1 MNRKLI
7 VFSAL
12 FTAVVG
18 AVIGLVAARMHQGHF
33 ASSLY
38 QDLGRKY
45 AIAGATAGLL
55 VGAGQEAV
63 RQLKHQQHQR
73 DAEEAQLNQVHP
85 VQPLNHLH

>member
-12 FTAVVG
+12 FTAVIG
-18 AVIGLVAARMHQGHF
+18 AVIGLAAARMHHGCF

-63 RQLKHQQHQR
+63 RQLKHQR
-73 DAEEAQLNQVHP
+73 DTEEAQLNQAHW
-85 VQPLNHLH
+85 VQPRLHHGR

>member
-18 AVIGLVAARMHQGHF
+18 AVIGLAAARMHHGRF

-38 QDLGRKY
+38 QDLSRKY

-63 RQLKHQQHQR
+63 RQLKYQR
-73 DAEEAQLNQVHP
+73 DAEEAQLNQVYP